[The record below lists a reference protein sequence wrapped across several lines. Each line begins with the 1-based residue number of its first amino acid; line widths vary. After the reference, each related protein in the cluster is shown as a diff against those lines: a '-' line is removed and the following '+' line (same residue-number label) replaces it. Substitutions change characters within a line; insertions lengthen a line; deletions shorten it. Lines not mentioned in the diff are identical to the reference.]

1 VFNPAARS
9 EEEQHDLHMEQ
20 VYEQTK
26 NKFFELL
33 LKRFHDKSAFC
44 RIKVMKVFRKLVA
57 ENLVPEWMYMS
68 LFQAVI
74 GRLRDQAVNVRKSAL
89 GIFQDLLI
97 VCGWI
102 FNVDMRKNERF

>member
-1 VFNPAARS
+1 
-9 EEEQHDLHMEQ
+9 MEQ